1 MIKVMTAREKANQ
14 RRAKRARMDRQ
25 LGIARSGNRTIV
37 PRNFNFDNPRLGAG
51 SAFRTGTLQDM
62 GSGIVRVGTRGPKR
76 IVDNQMKTV
85 GPKVMQ
91 MQAPK
96 ERPRAA
102 AVRQKRDDGVGEAM
116 SFAQKS
122 KFIKSKNKDYKIK
135 KFGTGG
141 VYGVRRT
148 V

>member
-25 LGIARSGNRTIV
+25 LGITRSGNRTIV

-62 GSGIVRVGTRGPKR
+62 GSGIVRVGARGPKR

-85 GPKVMQ
+85 GPRVI
-91 MQAPK
+91 QAPT

-102 AVRQKRDDGVGEAM
+102 VVRQKKDDGVGKAM

-122 KFIKSKNKDYKIK
+122 KFIKSKGKDFKIK